1 MRRTL
6 PILVKK
12 KFDYYQFSTLRIEK
26 NIYQVYQNVLKLEK
40 GAINNQQTSV
50 NIFQTEIIQYQVLSV
65 QYKPIS
71 VAEDKKCYDS
81 SKKWHLFQISAHCTS
96 LFKGELV
103 RFWHFS
109 IRSFRV
115 HVSYQTFYFQRLTL
129 RSSVMQPNMWSI
141 KVL

>member
-1 MRRTL
+1 MCQHFS
-6 PILVKK
+6 KK
-12 KFDYYQFSTLRIEK
+12 K
-26 NIYQVYQNVLKLEK
+26 KL
-40 GAINNQQTSV
+40 
-50 NIFQTEIIQYQVLSV
+50 IQYQVLSV

-141 KVL
+141 KVLWISRALLMQWLLRPGEDKNGRKWFGTKMERWVTFFK

>member
-1 MRRTL
+1 MSTFFKKNNSVSSPFSPVQTYKCCWRQKVI
-6 PILVKK
+6 PIASL
-12 KFDYYQFSTLRIEK
+12 
-26 NIYQVYQNVLKLEK
+26 
-40 GAINNQQTSV
+40 
-50 NIFQTEIIQYQVLSV
+50 
-65 QYKPIS
+65 
-71 VAEDKKCYDS
+71 
-81 SKKWHLFQISAHCTS
+81 KWHFFQISARCTS

-141 KVL
+141 KVLWISRALLMQWLLRPGEDKNGRKWFGTKMERWVNFLK